1 MYRCI
6 CNAVADGD
14 VERYHLIGT
23 GCGQCKLRRNKML
36 LKALIARL
44 EGEIAVA
51 KANIDVY
58 LTNSVGI
65 GEHPD
70 VVEAVESQVE
80 KMAAAQE
87 KIDTIKANFLNQ
99 IG

>member
-1 MYRCI
+1 
-6 CNAVADGD
+6 
-14 VERYHLIGT
+14 
-23 GCGQCKLRRNKML
+23 ML
-36 LKALIARL
+36 LKALIKRL

-51 KANIDVY
+51 RANIDVY

-87 KIDTIKANFLNQ
+87 KIDTINAHFTV
-99 IG
+99 GD